1 MFAAGWGDTM
11 EIREIRCKSILGSSG
26 IGGMDYAVNPY
37 LGCSH
42 ACAYCYARFMRRMGH
57 PGEAWGSFVDVK
69 VNAVERLREEAAK
82 KRRGKVLLSS
92 VTDAYQ
98 PVEQKYHLT
107 RDCLAVLLDNGYS
120 VDVLTKN
127 ELVARDFDL
136 LQRFD
141 DVEVGCTITSWDD
154 SVRRVFEPSAS
165 PIQARFDTLKMF
177 SESGVGT
184 YAFLGPMLPYLSD
197 EHLVAI
203 LDTLADRVN
212 RLIVDRLNIKCGN
225 MPDIR
230 RALGAGYPDL
240 APMFEA
246 ALRPESDYYRVLR
259 GRVAELCR
267 ERSIPVDI
275 IF

>member
-1 MFAAGWGDTM
+1 M
-11 EIREIRCKSILGSSG
+11 EIGEIRCKSILGSSG

-69 VNAVERLREEAAK
+69 VNAVEKLREEAPK
-82 KRRGKVLLSS
+82 KQRGKVLFSS

-98 PVEQKYHLT
+98 PIEKKHHIT

-120 VDVLTKN
+120 VDILTKN
-127 ELVARDFDL
+127 ELVARDFDI

-141 DVEVGCTITSWDD
+141 EVEVGFTITSWDD
-154 SVRRVFEPSAS
+154 SVRRFFEPGAS

-177 SESGVGT
+177 SESGVKT
-184 YAFLGPMLPYLSD
+184 YAFLGPMLPYISD
-197 EHLVAI
+197 EHLNLI
-203 LDTLADRVN
+203 LDNLADRVN
-212 RLIVDRLNIKCGN
+212 RLLVDRLNIKCGN

-230 RALGAGYPDL
+230 RTLGSGYPDL

-246 ALRPESDYYRVLR
+246 ALRSDSDYYKVLKSRVT
-259 GRVAELCR
+259 ALCR
-267 ERSIPVDI
+267 ERAIPVDVVY
-275 IF
+275 